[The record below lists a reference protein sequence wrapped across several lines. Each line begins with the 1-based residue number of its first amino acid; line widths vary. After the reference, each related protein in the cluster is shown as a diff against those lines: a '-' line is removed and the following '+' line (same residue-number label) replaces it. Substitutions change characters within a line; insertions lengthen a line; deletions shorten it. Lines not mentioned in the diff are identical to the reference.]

1 MRLCTLHTT
10 TISAHVAE
18 KFKEVGSDL
27 TRHKDTKEAAL
38 IKVWTAVESNY
49 YFWRLEVDASH
60 VKIRIAYPDWDPESY
75 GCC

>member
-1 MRLCTLHTT
+1 MFSFFKPYNDIIFMRLCTLHTT

-49 YFWRLEVDASH
+49 YF
-60 VKIRIAYPDWDPESY
+60 
-75 GCC
+75 